1 MNKRTKKI
9 KFGLTNRKILIQITF
24 RLQHENL
31 RGNPATIPKS
41 TP

>member
-1 MNKRTKKI
+1 MNKKIKKI
-9 KFGLTNRKILIQITF
+9 KFGLKNRKILKQITF
-24 RLQHENL
+24 RMQHENL